1 MKANRAP
8 LAART
13 ATTRVVERP
22 SPREAADPLKFNFT
36 DPEPNSSARP
46 SSRARGLAGVKRAIL
61 RWLEKEL

>member
-8 LAART
+8 LTARS
-13 ATTRVVERP
+13 AITRVVEQP
-22 SPREAADPLKFNFT
+22 NAREAADPLEFDFT

-46 SSRARGLAGVKRAIL
+46 SPRARGLAGVKRAIL

>member
-8 LAART
+8 LTARS
-13 ATTRVVERP
+13 ATTRVVEPP
-22 SPREAADPLKFNFT
+22 SPREAPDPLEIDFT
-36 DPEPNSSARP
+36 DLEPNSSARP

>member
-13 ATTRVVERP
+13 ATTRVLEQP
-22 SPREAADPLKFNFT
+22 SPREAADPLKFDFT
-36 DPEPNSSARP
+36 DPDPSSSARP
-46 SSRARGLAGVKRAIL
+46 GPRARSFASVKRAIL